1 MEMVVMVMMVM
12 MVIVVLV
19 FAVLVLAV
27 LVLVFVRVCEGQI
40 VRFDG
45 RRRWFL
51 HGFGGILLFRLA
63 GVL

>member
-1 MEMVVMVMMVM
+1 MVVMVMM

-45 RRRWFL
+45 RHRWFL
-51 HGFGGILLFRLA
+51 HGFGGVLLFRLA
-63 GVL
+63 GIL